1 MKKIL
6 ITLTLLSSLAFANQF
21 GAGNK
26 AVGITLG
33 SGSVSFSETNRFVT
47 TTNVENY
54 YILGVN
60 ADFFVFENLSVG
72 LGYRGWFGGDPT
84 INQGTIPVTY
94 YIPTN
99 SRFRPYVGAFYR
111 YTYIA
116 DDKYD
121 NYSSAGGRAGLAITY
136 QNGYVGF
143 GWAQEYYLD
152 SDNLSDSSSGY
163 PEMVLGFSF

>member
-1 MKKIL
+1 MKKIFV
-6 ITLTLLSSLAFANQF
+6 TLVILSSLAFANPF
-21 GAGNK
+21 GAGNR

-33 SGSVSFSETNRFVT
+33 SGSVSYSIGPLST
-47 TTNVENY
+47 VENY

-60 ADFFVFENLSVG
+60 ADFFVAENLSVG

-99 SRFRPYVGAFYR
+99 SKFRPYVGAFYR

-116 DDKYD
+116 DDRYD
-121 NYSSAGGRAGLAITY
+121 NYSSAGGRAGLAITF
-136 QNGYVGF
+136 QNGYVGL

-152 SDNLSDSSSGY
+152 SDSRSDSSSGY
-163 PEMVLGFSF
+163 PEVVIGFSF

>member
-1 MKKIL
+1 MKKIFV
-6 ITLTLLSSLAFANQF
+6 TLVILSSLAFANPF
-21 GAGNK
+21 GAGNR

-33 SGSVSFSETNRFVT
+33 SGSVSYSVGPLST
-47 TTNVENY
+47 VENY

-60 ADFFVFENLSVG
+60 ADFFVAENLSLG

-99 SRFRPYVGAFYR
+99 SKFRPYVGAFYR

-116 DDKYD
+116 DDRYD
-121 NYSSAGGRAGLAITY
+121 NYSSAGGRAGLAITF

-152 SDNLSDSSSGY
+152 SDNLSDSTSGY
-163 PEMVLGFSF
+163 PEVVIGFSF

>member
-1 MKKIL
+1 MIKI
-6 ITLTLLSSLAFANQF
+6 
-21 GAGNK
+21 
-26 AVGITLG
+26 
-33 SGSVSFSETNRFVT
+33 VS
-47 TTNVENY
+47 
-54 YILGVN
+54 ILGVN
-60 ADFFVFENLSVG
+60 ADFFVAENLSIG

-99 SRFRPYVGAFYR
+99 SKFRPYLGAFYR

-116 DDKYD
+116 DDRFD
-121 NYSSAGGRAGLAITY
+121 NYSSVGGRAGLAITF

-152 SDNLSDSSSGY
+152 SDSQSDSSSGY
-163 PEMVLGFSF
+163 PEVVLGFSF

>member
-1 MKKIL
+1 MIKIVSAL
-6 ITLTLLSSLAFANQF
+6 LLLSSLAFANQF

-26 AVGITLG
+26 AIGITVG
-33 SGSVSFSETNRFVT
+33 TGSVSYSVGPFSS
-47 TTNVENY
+47 VENY
-54 YILGVN
+54 YIVGLN
-60 ADFFVFENLSVG
+60 ADYYVAENLSIGV
-72 LGYRGWFGGDPT
+72 GYRGWFGGDPT

-99 SRFRPYVGAFYR
+99 SKFRPYIGAFYR

-121 NYSSAGGRAGLAITY
+121 NYSSAGARVGLAVTF
-136 QNGYVGF
+136 QNGYAGF

-152 SDNLSDSSSGY
+152 SDSRSDSTSGY
-163 PEMVLGFSF
+163 PEAVIGFSF

>member
-1 MKKIL
+1 MIKIVSVL
-6 ITLTLLSSLAFANQF
+6 LLLSTLAFANPF
-21 GAGNK
+21 GAGNR
-26 AVGITLG
+26 AIGITVG
-33 SGSVSFSETNRFVT
+33 SGSVSYSVGPFST
-47 TTNVENY
+47 VENY

-60 ADFFVFENLSVG
+60 ADFFVAENLSVG

-99 SRFRPYVGAFYR
+99 SKFRPYLGAFYR

-116 DDKYD
+116 DDRYD
-121 NYSSAGGRAGLAITY
+121 NYSSAGGRAGLAITF

-152 SDNLSDSSSGY
+152 SDSLSDSTSGY
-163 PEMVLGFSF
+163 PEVVLGFSF

>member
-1 MKKIL
+1 MKKIFV
-6 ITLTLLSSLAFANQF
+6 TLVLLSSLAFANQF

-26 AVGITLG
+26 AIGITLG
-33 SGSVSFSETNRFVT
+33 SGSVSYSVGPFSS
-47 TTNVENY
+47 VENY

-60 ADFFVFENLSVG
+60 ADFFVAENLSVG

-94 YIPTN
+94 YIPTG
-99 SRFRPYVGAFYR
+99 SKFRPYVGAFYR

-116 DDKYD
+116 DDLYD
-121 NYSSAGGRAGLAITY
+121 NYSSAGGRAGLAITF

-152 SDNLSDSSSGY
+152 SDSRSDSTSGY
-163 PEMVLGFSF
+163 PEVVIGFSF

>member
-1 MKKIL
+1 MKKIFV
-6 ITLTLLSSLAFANQF
+6 TLVLLSSLAFSNQF

-26 AVGITLG
+26 AIGITLG
-33 SGSVSFSETNRFVT
+33 SGSVSYSVGPFSS
-47 TTNVENY
+47 VENY

-60 ADFFVFENLSVG
+60 ADFFVAENLSVG

-94 YIPTN
+94 YIPTG
-99 SRFRPYVGAFYR
+99 SKFRPYVGAFYR

-116 DDKYD
+116 DDLYD
-121 NYSSAGGRAGLAITY
+121 NYSSAGGRAGLAITF

-152 SDNLSDSSSGY
+152 SDSRSDSTSGY
-163 PEMVLGFSF
+163 PEVVIGFSF

>member
-1 MKKIL
+1 MIKIVSVL
-6 ITLTLLSSLAFANQF
+6 LLLSTLAFANPF
-21 GAGNK
+21 GAGNR
-26 AVGITLG
+26 AIGITVG
-33 SGSVSFSETNRFVT
+33 SGSVSYSVGPFST
-47 TTNVENY
+47 VENY

-60 ADFFVFENLSVG
+60 ADFFVAENLSVG

-99 SRFRPYVGAFYR
+99 SKFRPYLGAFYR

-116 DDKYD
+116 DDRYD
-121 NYSSAGGRAGLAITY
+121 NYSSAGGRAGLAITF

-152 SDNLSDSSSGY
+152 SDSLSDSSSGY
-163 PEMVLGFSF
+163 PEVVLGFSF

>member
-1 MKKIL
+1 MKKIFV
-6 ITLTLLSSLAFANQF
+6 TLVILSSLAFANPF
-21 GAGNK
+21 GAGNR

-33 SGSVSFSETNRFVT
+33 SGSVSYSVGPFST
-47 TTNVENY
+47 VENY

-60 ADFFVFENLSVG
+60 ADFFVAENLSVG

-99 SRFRPYVGAFYR
+99 SKFRPYLGAFYR

-116 DDKYD
+116 DDRFD
-121 NYSSAGGRAGLAITY
+121 NYSSAGGRAGLAITF

-152 SDNLSDSSSGY
+152 SDSLSDSTSGY
-163 PEMVLGFSF
+163 PEVVLGFSF

>member
-1 MKKIL
+1 MKKIF
-6 ITLTLLSSLAFANQF
+6 ITLLLLSSLAFANQF
-21 GAGNK
+21 GAGKK
-26 AVGITLG
+26 AIGITLG
-33 SGSVSFSETNRFVT
+33 SGSVSYSVGPFST
-47 TTNVENY
+47 VENY

-60 ADFFVFENLSVG
+60 ADFFVAENLSVG

-99 SRFRPYVGAFYR
+99 SKFRPYLGAFYR

-116 DDKYD
+116 DDLYD
-121 NYSSAGGRAGLAITY
+121 NYSSAGGRAGLAITF

-152 SDNLSDSSSGY
+152 SDSRSDSTSGY
-163 PEMVLGFSF
+163 PEVVIGFSF

>member
-1 MKKIL
+1 MKKIFV
-6 ITLTLLSSLAFANQF
+6 TLVLLSSLAFANQF

-26 AVGITLG
+26 AIGITLG
-33 SGSVSFSETNRFVT
+33 SGSVSYSVGPFSS
-47 TTNVENY
+47 VENY

-60 ADFFVFENLSVG
+60 ADFFVAENLSVG

-94 YIPTN
+94 YIPTG
-99 SRFRPYVGAFYR
+99 SKFRPYVGAFYR

-116 DDKYD
+116 DDLYD
-121 NYSSAGGRAGLAITY
+121 NYSSAGGRAGLAITF

-152 SDNLSDSSSGY
+152 SDSRSETTSGY
-163 PEMVLGFSF
+163 PEVVIGFSF